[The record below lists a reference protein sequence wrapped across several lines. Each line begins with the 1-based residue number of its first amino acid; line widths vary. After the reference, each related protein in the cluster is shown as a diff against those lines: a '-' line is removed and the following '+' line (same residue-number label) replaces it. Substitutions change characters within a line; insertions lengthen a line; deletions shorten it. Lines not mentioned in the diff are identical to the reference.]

1 MPMLGIA
8 LASGPSFAGAAGG
21 VTCGQTIT
29 TNTTLHHDLVD
40 CPDDGIVIGADN
52 LTLDLNGHTIDGD
65 GVNNDPCP
73 NRADFCDLGVNN
85 TAGHTGVTVK
95 SGVLTDFDHGV
106 FDEGS
111 NDVLRGL
118 SVSRTFSSGI
128 ILFNAQHVRVTGNV
142 LHDAGIPNESPGINV
157 VFGSGNQFDGN
168 VMTDNGGT
176 GITTIGSDDNRII
189 GNSAVGNPEVGV
201 MVDGTGQQ
209 VIGNHIA
216 GSPTG
221 VIVNGDHNVVSGNQM
236 TVPVGCGPDGCN
248 FGISFEGGTDNVL
261 DNNVITGG
269 QYGIRVD
276 AFGAD
281 THGTQIRGNVVT
293 ASGADGIA
301 VDLELAG
308 PVLDTQ
314 VVGNVVVGA
323 GVDGVRVNSS
333 STTIARNIA
342 NRNGN
347 LGIEAVPG
355 VSDGGGNHAAGNGN
369 PLQCTNVK
377 C

>member
-1 MPMLGIA
+1 M
-8 LASGPSFAGAAGG
+8 
-21 VTCGQTIT
+21 
-29 TNTTLHHDLVD
+29 
-40 CPDDGIVIGADN
+40 
-52 LTLDLNGHTIDGD
+52 
-65 GVNNDPCP
+65 
-73 NRADFCDLGVNN
+73 
-85 TAGHTGVTVK
+85 
-95 SGVLTDFDHGV
+95 
-106 FDEGS
+106 
-111 NDVLRGL
+111 LRGL

-201 MVDGTGQQ
+201 LVVDGTGQQ
-209 VIGNHIA
+209 VIGNVIA

-281 THGTQIRGNVVT
+281 AQGSQIRGNVVT

-314 VVGNVVVGA
+314 V
-323 GVDGVRVNSS
+323 
-333 STTIARNIA
+333 
-342 NRNGN
+342 
-347 LGIEAVPG
+347 EAM
-355 VSDGGGNHAAGNGN
+355 
-369 PLQCTNVK
+369 
-377 C
+377 